1 MKYVALPMK
10 MSYNESQSLRQFQ
23 RAYAEHRYANAAP
36 CAVLTRAMNK
46 NLVKQRGIAE
56 EDEVFPRGPDAEGD
70 NRSTWTVSLVFVQS

>member
-1 MKYVALPMK
+1 MRDDSGDREFCSILG
-10 MSYNESQSLRQFQ
+10 ESIRNDT
-23 RAYAEHRYANAAP
+23 NAAP